1 MSWTDT
7 GGLAA
12 AEQLERSVGPFI
24 ALATY
29 QRLIPTL
36 GDADV
41 RTRAILG
48 ALRCAVQLGEAS
60 EVNRLSALWG
70 DAGKG
75 GHLGVIVPLC
85 KTLAAQGRLD
95 AAAKLAA
102 AEAAREP
109 TARALYLSARCLEL
123 TGDSAAGEAFARA
136 AQRADGE
143 AGAEDVGAA
152 ARVRLLGYLGADPS
166 QRARALAEASVVDPA
181 NASPEERFY
190 LAAARLCAPSRFA
203 RASALSILE
212 ELGKHPD
219 PRLADAAIQRAAQHA
234 DECGQAITAI
244 EADRIAAALRHWRV
258 PEERER
264 ALARLVALVR
274 IAAKTGGAREDAIL
288 AAGGVA
294 PEIFAH
300 LCRARAVLAGGGQ
313 GSYASVAASAQ
324 GAAAPAHPAA
334 GLTLAEL
341 GLDAIVDM
349 SHDRPREAAIA
360 LEQAARKT
368 GGETV
373 IPPPLW
379 TACQLGLAARD
390 AVVQRAAARLAER
403 LLAASRVAPPRGY
416 TSLASALNRASL
428 ADLAIQA
435 LRAAVLSREPGAP
448 ERLGVAIVRRGWE
461 LASRGEGEAAI
472 TALIEAR
479 GMLEPTTPSKPTEPA
494 GPTERRQ
501 PSAPP
506 PR

>member
-36 GDADV
+36 GAGDT

-48 ALRCAVQLGEAS
+48 ALRCAVQLAEAP
-60 EVNRLSALWG
+60 EVSRFTALWG

-75 GHLGVIVPLC
+75 LHLGVIVSLC
-85 KTLAAQGRLD
+85 KMLAAQGRRD

-109 TARALYLSARCLEL
+109 TARALYLSALCLEL
-123 TGDSAAGEAFARA
+123 TGDSAAGEAFSRA
-136 AQRADGE
+136 AQRADAE
-143 AGAEDVGAA
+143 AGADDVGAA
-152 ARVRLLGYLGADPS
+152 ARMRLLGYLDADPS
-166 QRARALAEASVVDPA
+166 QHARALAEASVVDPA
-181 NASPEERFY
+181 NASPVERFY
-190 LAAARLCAPSRFA
+190 LAAARLRSPSRFA

-219 PRLADAAIQRAAQHA
+219 PRLAAAAIQRAAQHA
-234 DECGQAITAI
+234 DECGQAISAI

-258 PEERER
+258 PEERDR

-274 IAAKTGGAREDAIL
+274 IAAKTGDAREDAIL

-324 GAAAPAHPAA
+324 GASAPALPAA
-334 GLTLAEL
+334 LTLAEL

-349 SHDRPREAAIA
+349 SHARPREAAIA
-360 LEQAARKT
+360 LEQAAHKI

-379 TACQLGLAARD
+379 TACQLALAARD

-416 TSLASALNRASL
+416 ISLAIALSRASL
-428 ADLAIQA
+428 ADLGIQA
-435 LRAAVLSREPGAP
+435 LRAAVLAREPGAP
-448 ERLGVAIVRRGWE
+448 ERLGLAIVRRGWE
-461 LASRGEGEAAI
+461 HASRGEGEAAI
-472 TALIEAR
+472 TALLEAR
-479 GMLEPTTPSKPTEPA
+479 GMLEPTAPTKPAEPTA
-494 GPTERRQ
+494 PTERRQ